1 MKKVL
6 FIDRD
11 GTIIS
16 ETPDEQIDSPEKLRY
31 LPGVIGALRDI
42 ALYTDYELV
51 MVSNQ
56 DGLGRSGFPEERFW
70 PVQNMMM
77 DLLENEGIHFSGVH
91 IDRHY
96 EDEKAPTRKPGTA
109 MLTGYMNADY
119 DLRNSYVIGDR
130 ETDMQ
135 LAKNLHAKGIFIG
148 GEHPDA
154 TLNAASWK
162 EIRDFL
168 IRPERSAEIHRK
180 TKETD
185 IHIKIGI
192 DGSGV
197 SEISTGIGF
206 FDHMLEL
213 FAKHS
218 GMDCEIDVK
227 GDLQVDE
234 HHSMEDTGL
243 VLGQALAEALGAK
256 RGISRYGFLLPMD
269 ESLAQVALDLSGR
282 PYLSWEV
289 AFQHD
294 SVGGIPVDMFKHFFR
309 SLSDTLKCN
318 LHIKAQGENDHHI
331 IEGVFKAFARS
342 LRDAARIGGTEL
354 PSTKGLL

>member
-11 GTIIS
+11 GTIIA
-16 ETPDEQIDSPEKLRY
+16 ETPDEQIDSMEKLRY
-31 LPGVIGALRDI
+31 LPGVIYALRDI
-42 ALYTDYELV
+42 VLYTDYELV

-56 DGLGRSGFPEERFW
+56 AGLGGSGYPEERFW
-70 PVQNMMM
+70 PVQNAMME
-77 DLLENEGIHFSGVH
+77 LLENEGIQFSAVH

-96 EDEKAPTRKPGTA
+96 EEENVSTRKPGTA
-109 MLTGYMNADY
+109 MLTRYMNADY
-119 DLRNSYVIGDR
+119 DLKNSYVIGDR
-130 ETDMQ
+130 ASDMQ

-148 GEHPDA
+148 GKDPDA
-154 TLNAASWK
+154 TFNATSWK

-168 IRPERSAEIHRK
+168 IRPERSAEQHRK

-185 IHIKIGI
+185 IRIKISI

-197 SEISTGIGF
+197 SRINTGMGF

-218 GMDCEIDVK
+218 GIDCDIDVK
-227 GDLQVDE
+227 GDLHVDE
-234 HHSMEDTGL
+234 HHSIEDTGL
-243 VLGQALAEALGAK
+243 VLGQALFEAFGSK

-289 AFQHD
+289 KFQHD
-294 SVGGIPVDMFKHFFR
+294 SVGAIPVDMFKHFFR
-309 SLSDTLKCN
+309 SLCDTLKCN
-318 LHIKAQGENDHHI
+318 LHIKAEGENDHHI
-331 IEGVFKAFARS
+331 IEGVFKAFARA
-342 LRDAARIGGTEL
+342 LRDAGRISGTEL